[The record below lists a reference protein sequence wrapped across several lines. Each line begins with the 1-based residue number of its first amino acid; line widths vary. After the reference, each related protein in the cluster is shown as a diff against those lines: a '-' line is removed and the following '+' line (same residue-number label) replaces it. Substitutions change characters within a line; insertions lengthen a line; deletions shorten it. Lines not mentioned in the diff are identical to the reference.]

1 MAQSYQGNNRL
12 KNKNHKKLRKQM
24 KFDYLVVGSGIFG
37 STFAQQA
44 KERGK
49 TVMVVDKRDHIGG
62 NVYTKNVKGINVHLY
77 GCHIWHTNKK
87 EVWDYV
93 NRFVSFN
100 NYKHKGMVNYKG
112 KIYSFPINLMTLHQI
127 WGVTTPEEGK
137 KRMEQDR
144 IIFENPKNMEEY
156 CLSTIGK
163 ELYEIFI
170 KGYTTKQWNKE
181 PKELPAS
188 IVKRLPV
195 RFRFDDDY
203 FLNSR
208 YQGIP
213 IGGYTRMV
221 ENMLD
226 GVKIEIGTDFS
237 EIKNNW
243 RDYAN
248 KLVYTGGIDNFY
260 DYQFG
265 ELEYRSLKW
274 EVQEL
279 KGDFQGHSCINYTS
293 LDVPFTRITE
303 HKHFEDPENENTI
316 ISKEFSVDW
325 QETKDPYYP
334 INNDKNN
341 ELYQKYRNL
350 AKNEKDVIIS
360 GRLGSYK
367 YLDMDDTISMALKTV
382 EREFE

>member
-1 MAQSYQGNNRL
+1 
-12 KNKNHKKLRKQM
+12 M
-24 KFDYLVVGSGIFG
+24 KYDYMVVGAGIFG
-37 STFAQQA
+37 ATFAQQA
-44 KERGK
+44 KEKGK
-49 TVMVVDKRDHIGG
+49 SVMVIDKRNHIAG
-62 NVYTKNVKGINVHLY
+62 NVYTENRNGINVHLY
-77 GCHIWHTNKK
+77 GCHITHSDKK
-87 EVWDYV
+87 DVWDYM
-93 NRFVSFN
+93 NRFISFN
-100 NYKHKGMVNYKG
+100 NYKHKGMVNFEG

-127 WGVTTPEEGK
+127 WGVVTPAEAM
-137 KRMEQDR
+137 KRMEEDR

-163 ELYEIFI
+163 QLYEIFI

-181 PKELPAS
+181 PKDLPAS

-203 FLNSR
+203 FHDSR

-213 IGGYTRMV
+213 IGGYTKMV

-226 GVKIEIGTDFS
+226 GIKYEIGTDFS
-237 EIKNNW
+237 KFKNNW
-243 RDYAN
+243 KDYAK
-248 KLVYTGGIDNFY
+248 KLVFTGGIDNFY
-260 DYQFG
+260 NYEFG

-274 EVQEL
+274 EIEEL

-293 LDVPFTRITE
+293 QSVPFTRITE
-303 HKHFEDPENENTI
+303 HKHFENPDLENTI

-334 INNDKNN
+334 INNDRNN
-341 ELYQKYRNL
+341 ELYQKYRTL

-367 YLDMDDTISMALKTV
+367 YLDMDDTISMALKTAQK
-382 EREFE
+382 ELE

>member
-1 MAQSYQGNNRL
+1 
-12 KNKNHKKLRKQM
+12 M
-24 KFDYLVVGSGIFG
+24 KFDYLVVGAGIFG
-37 STFAQQA
+37 ATFAQQA
-44 KERGK
+44 KEKGK
-49 TVMVVDKRDHIGG
+49 TVMVVDKRNHIGG
-62 NVYTKNVKGINVHLY
+62 NVYTKNVNGVNVHVY

-127 WGVTTPEEGK
+127 WGVTTPEEGQ
-137 KRMEQDR
+137 KRMEEDR
-144 IIFENPKNMEEY
+144 VIFENPRNMEEY

-181 PKELPAS
+181 PKDLPAS

-195 RFRFDDDY
+195 RYRFDDDY

-213 IGGYTRMV
+213 IGGYTKMV

-226 GVKIEIGTDFS
+226 GAKVEIDTDFS
-237 EIKNNW
+237 KLKNKW
-243 RDYAN
+243 KDYAK

-260 DYQFG
+260 DYEFG

-293 LDVPFTRITE
+293 ADVPFTRITE
-303 HKHFEDPENENTI
+303 HKHFENPENENTV

-325 QETKDPYYP
+325 KETKDPYYP

-341 ELYQKYRNL
+341 DLYQKYRNL

-367 YLDMDDTISMALKTV
+367 YLDMDDTISMALKTA
-382 EREFE
+382 EKELE